1 MTPPPLD
8 AAQREQIRERIAQGK
23 RAAPVLERVRRE
35 DIRRA
40 DTGRAMEQLN
50 GFVLAHAR
58 RVPPRPTSGL
68 VEQQRVF
75 QRAAPRHDRP
85 A

>member
-8 AAQREQIRERIAQGK
+8 AAQREQIRERIAQWK

-35 DIRRA
+35 DIQRT
-40 DTGRAMEQLN
+40 DTAQAIEHLD
-50 GFVLAHAR
+50 GFVLDLVR
-58 RVPPRPTSGL
+58 RSPPKPTSGL

-75 QRAAPRHDRP
+75 RRAIRP
-85 A
+85 Q